1 MNNDLLKLK
10 ASLCDA
16 MAKWIEEESSGE
28 EWLQLNTSISENV
41 CELMS
46 DSAFNILLAQ
56 KDLSE
61 YLRSEKRL
69 DV

>member
-16 MAKWIEEESSGE
+16 IKAWIDESPNSD
-28 EWLQLNTSISENV
+28 EWLALDTSISDNV
-41 CELMS
+41 SELMS

-61 YLRSEKRL
+61 YLRREKQI
-69 DV
+69 DI